1 MDEYRFQTMRV
12 EDVQLYTAG
21 QNAGVKAVSL
31 EKTEPQI
38 IDLKAEASAT
48 GIK

>member
-1 MDEYRFQTMRV
+1 MRV

-31 EKTEPQI
+31 EKNRAA
-38 IDLKAEASAT
+38 DN
-48 GIK
+48 